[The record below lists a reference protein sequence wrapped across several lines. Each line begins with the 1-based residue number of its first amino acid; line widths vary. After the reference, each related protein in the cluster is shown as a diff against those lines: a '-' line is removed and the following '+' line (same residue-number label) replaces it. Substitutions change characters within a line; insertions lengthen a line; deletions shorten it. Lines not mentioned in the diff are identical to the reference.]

1 MASVL
6 ERIDLVSRL
15 FFVFQTIGCI
25 FLKIPVLTT
34 AIKRFVLGK
43 GNSGAS
49 EFQLV
54 SNETFVAEC
63 QGVLFL
69 NGSVMSKKLLFQI

>member
-25 FLKIPVLTT
+25 FLKIPVLT

-69 NGSVMSKKLLFQI
+69 NGSVMSEKLLFQI